1 MALIK
6 IEPYI
11 VDATGD
17 FTFNNVTATGN
28 LSALNA
34 NLGNAVT
41 DNYFIGSAANL
52 TNIPGGNISG
62 TVSVATTPLWQ
73 AIFGTQKCLCPQKT
87 GG

>member
-41 DNYFIGSAANL
+41 AN
-52 TNIPGGNISG
+52 
-62 TVSVATTPLWQ
+62 
-73 AIFGTQKCLCPQKT
+73 
-87 GG
+87 